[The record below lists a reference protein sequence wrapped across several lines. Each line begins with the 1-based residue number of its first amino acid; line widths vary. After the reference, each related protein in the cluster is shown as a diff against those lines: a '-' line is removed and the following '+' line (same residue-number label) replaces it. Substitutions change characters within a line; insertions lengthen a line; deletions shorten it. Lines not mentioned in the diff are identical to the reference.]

1 MVDHRAHFGSRER
14 MAARFQFRSRNPC
27 AILSGLFQNSSRR
40 HSKPSEEPLEQ
51 LEEEIQDLKRELAH
65 EHHEDEP
72 KFIDDGDEG
81 PVDNSIAPPG

>member
-1 MVDHRAHFGSRER
+1 MT
-14 MAARFQFRSRNPC
+14 
-27 AILSGLFQNSSRR
+27 
-40 HSKPSEEPLEQ
+40 KPSEEPLEQ

-81 PVDNSIAPPG
+81 GPVDNAIAPPG